1 MRVVIDTNSLIVS
14 IGRKSKYRPIF
25 DALLSGKI
33 RLVISNDVLSEYV
46 EILEE
51 RTNAI
56 VADNIGNLLSR
67 SPDVDKIEIYFKWS
81 VIYEDADDNKFVDC
95 ALNGNAQFIV
105 TDDRHFNVLKDVKF
119 PKIKVIR
126 TKEFLELL
134 NSIDGKKNN

>member
-25 DALLSGKI
+25 DALLEGKI
-33 RLVISNDVLSEYV
+33 RLIISNDVLSEYV

-56 VADNIGNLLSR
+56 VAENIGNLLSR

-81 VIYEDADDNKFVDC
+81 AIYEDADDNKFVDC
-95 ALNGNAQFIV
+95 ALNGNANFIV
-105 TDDRHFNVLKDVKF
+105 TDDRHFNILKELDF
-119 PKIKVIR
+119 PRIEIIR
-126 TKEFLELL
+126 TKDFVKLITELE
-134 NSIDGKKNN
+134 

>member
-25 DALLSGKI
+25 DALLKGKI
-33 RLVISNDVLSEYV
+33 RLIISNDVLSEYV

-56 VADNIGNLLSR
+56 VAENIGNLLSR

-81 VIYEDADDNKFVDC
+81 AIYEDADDNKFVDC
-95 ALNGNAQFIV
+95 ALNGNANFIV
-105 TDDRHFNVLKDVKF
+105 TDDRHFNILKELDF
-119 PKIKVIR
+119 PRIEIIR
-126 TKEFLELL
+126 TKDFVKLITELE
-134 NSIDGKKNN
+134 